1 MNPAA
6 STLRRRHTLSRL
18 EPGRTRHPVLA
29 VAATAVGTVL
39 AMHWVPEDPQP
50 QGALLKSAIAMACGL
65 ALAPLWAAIR
75 DPKSLLCGEH
85 LLTLAPIYWLLLD
98 LLQGA
103 YELDGVTQG
112 EARLSFLC
120 IGLFVGGVWLASLFR
135 PLPVPGVVRSAAQL
149 DASPGVLFGLALGA
163 FALGMFRFAQP
174 CGFNPATMIHYLG
187 ANRWEA
193 PWVRGQMGGWEAFRD
208 VLQYF
213 GYLLPTMFVLLG
225 RKTGW
230 FSVQTIIVT
239 LLATIQVIFL
249 AQEGGRRVIGVACGM
264 AIIFWLLTERRL
276 GLRGMLLAAVAS
288 VGVLAF
294 MQVML
299 NYRTVGF
306 AAIFHPGQELDTR
319 QYEHLHVDDNFL
331 RLAQSIHIVPNLH
344 EHTHFK
350 YFYYV
355 LVRPIPRVFW
365 PGKPT
370 DPGFNLPEVIGLPGV
385 SLSSSIV
392 GELWVAGG
400 FWGVALGGLLYGLV
414 ARSAARLLTENMK
427 VGELVIYCTTM
438 MALFAGFRSML
449 DLVLISYVI
458 LAWIA
463 LTWVYRFFG
472 GGAADR
478 RVAPRPARATP

>member
-1 MNPAA
+1 V
-6 STLRRRHTLSRL
+6 
-18 EPGRTRHPVLA
+18 PGSTRHPVLA

-50 QGALLKSAIAMACGL
+50 QGALLKSAIAMTCGL

-98 LLQGA
+98 LLQGV
-103 YELDGVTQG
+103 YELDGVTPR

-135 PLPVPGVVRSAAQL
+135 PLPVPGVVRSAGQL
-149 DASPGVLFGLALGA
+149 EAGSGVLFGLALGA
-163 FALGMFRFAQP
+163 FALGMFKFAQP
-174 CGFNPATMIHYLG
+174 CGFNPLTMIHYLG
-187 ANRWEA
+187 ENRWGA
-193 PWVRGQMGGWEAFRD
+193 PWTRGFAGGTEAFRD

-213 GYLLPTMFVLLG
+213 GYLLPTLFVLLG

-230 FSVQTIIVT
+230 LTGRT
-239 LLATIQVIFL
+239 LLVAALAAIQILFL
-249 AQEGGRRVIGVACGM
+249 AQEGGRRTIGVACGM
-264 AIIFWLLTERRL
+264 AIIVWVLTERRL
-276 GLRGMLLAAVAS
+276 GWRGILVSTLAAGGLLV
-288 VGVLAF
+288 F
-294 MQVML
+294 MEKML
-299 NYRTVGF
+299 DYRNVGF
-306 AAIFHPGQELDTR
+306 REMFAQEEVNTGEAAPQSEVKVR
-319 QYEHLHVDDNFL
+319 VDDNFF
-331 RLAQSIHIVPNLH
+331 RLAQSIHIVPALH

-350 YFYYV
+350 YFFYV
-355 LVRPIPRVFW
+355 LVRPVPRVFW

-370 DPGFNLPEVIGLPGV
+370 DPGFDLAQAVGSQGV
-385 SLSSSIV
+385 SYSSSIV

-400 FWGVALGGLLYGLV
+400 FWVVALGGLLYGWV

-427 VGELVIYCTTM
+427 VGELVIYCATM

-463 LTWVYRFFG
+463 LTWVYRFSG
-472 GGAADR
+472 GGMASR
-478 RVAPRPARATP
+478 RVAARPARATS